1 MVQSARAKQ
10 TPFVAASD
18 RPADL
23 QRHNRWA
30 YVVEHPQV
38 FTVPLFFVV
47 FVVGWEAIARV
58 RQVPSYILPT
68 PTQIAAAFGTG
79 YAVYWDQFQVTMAE
93 IVAGF
98 VIGAAGGL
106 VLGAL
111 LAQSRILEATFYPY
125 LVALKAV
132 PLQALAPLFII
143 WFGFGLASKIAL
155 TALIVFFPVM
165 VNTMMGMKAAAPQKI
180 AILRSVGASEW
191 QILRMVRIPNALP
204 DVFTGLEISI
214 IYAPIGAVVGEFV
227 GAQKG
232 LGKQVLQQQ
241 AQLETAGVFAATAIL
256 AAIGIIL
263 YLLMRVA
270 RRRVVFWA
278 A

>member
-1 MVQSARAKQ
+1 MHSLKVSESRMMATAPSPASSMVARRL
-10 TPFVAASD
+10 AA
-18 RPADL
+18 
-23 QRHNRWA
+23 
-30 YVVEHPQV
+30 VVEHPQV
-38 FTVPLFFVV
+38 ITVPLFFVL
-47 FVVGWEAIARV
+47 FVVGWEATARI
-58 RQVPSYILPT
+58 REVPAYILPT
-68 PTQIAAAFGTG
+68 PTQIVAAFGTG
-79 YAVYWDQFQVTMAE
+79 YAVYWDQFQVTMTE
-93 IVAGF
+93 IAAGF
-98 VIGAAGGL
+98 AIGAVSGL
-106 VLGAL
+106 LLGAV

-165 VNTMMGMKAAAPQKI
+165 VNTMMGMKAAAPQKV

-191 QILRMVRIPNALP
+191 QVFRMVRLPNALP
-204 DVFTGLEISI
+204 DIFTGLEISI

-241 AQLETAGVFAATAIL
+241 AQLEVAGVFAATAIL
-256 AAIGIIL
+256 AAIGIVL
-263 YLLMRVA
+263 YLFMRFV

>member
-1 MVQSARAKQ
+1 MQTADAKES
-10 TPFVAASD
+10 TLVATAKASSD
-18 RPADL
+18 APL
-23 QRHNRWA
+23 PGRWA
-30 YVVEHPQV
+30 RLVEHPEV
-38 FTVPLFFVV
+38 LTVPLFFAV
-47 FVVGWEAIARV
+47 FVVAWETIARV
-58 RQVPSYILPT
+58 RDVPAYILPT
-68 PTQIAAAFGTG
+68 PSQIVAAFGTG

-93 IVAGF
+93 IAAGF
-98 VIGAAGGL
+98 AIGALAGL

-125 LVALKAV
+125 LVGLKAV
-132 PLQALAPLFII
+132 PLQALAPLFVI

-155 TALIVFFPVM
+155 TALVVFFPVM
-165 VNTMMGMKAAAPQKI
+165 VNTMMGMKAATPQQI
-180 AILRSVGASEW
+180 AILRSVGATKW
-191 QILRMVRIPNALP
+191 QVFRMVKLPNALP
-204 DVFTGLEISI
+204 DIFTGLEISI

-241 AQLETAGVFAATAIL
+241 AQLEVAGVFAATAIL
-256 AAIGIIL
+256 AAIGIVL
-263 YLLMRVA
+263 YLFMRLV